1 KRDWSS
7 DVCSSDVFILGALS
21 AQMFHNV
28 VVIWFVGNFV
38 NELRVGDFTF
48 GVYHDDGTSQQT
60 GHGSVS
66 QLYAVVLPEGRTEC
80 RSGVGV
86 LDAFGTT
93 EATLGKWEVHGD
105 VEDDGVVEFGAAFV
119 EFTHACCAD
128 PGV

>member
-1 KRDWSS
+1 
-7 DVCSSDVFILGALS
+7 
-21 AQMFHNV
+21 MFHNV
-28 VVIWFVGNFV
+28 VVIWFAGNFV

-93 EATLGKWEVHGD
+93 EATLGKWEVHGHVVD
-105 VEDDGVVEFGAAFV
+105 AGVVESGASLV
-119 EFTHACCAD
+119 EFPLACRAD
-128 PGV
+128 LGVEQWVDVQQAPFASIVW